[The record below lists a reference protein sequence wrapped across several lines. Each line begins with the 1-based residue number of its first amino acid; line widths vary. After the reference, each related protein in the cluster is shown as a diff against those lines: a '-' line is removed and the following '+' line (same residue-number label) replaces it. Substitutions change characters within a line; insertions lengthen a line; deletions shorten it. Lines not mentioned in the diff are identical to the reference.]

1 MGSQG
6 THLGRSLLESVCVCV
21 YTRWSTFSYNPVAKR
36 MIFCCNTAWPV
47 CVKLR
52 GRMAPVWLSS
62 IPSFHS
68 VASKGG
74 WGWFGSL
81 RLSRKPFGSV
91 REALT
96 GKNEY

>member
-1 MGSQG
+1 MLTVPAQSP
-6 THLGRSLLESVCVCV
+6 LGRVLAD
-21 YTRWSTFSYNPVAKR
+21 WSTFGYNSVAKR

-52 GRMAPVWLSS
+52 VRMAPECLSG

-68 VASKGG
+68 VACKGG
-74 WGWFGSL
+74 MGGWFGSL
-81 RLSRKPFGSV
+81 SLSRKPFGSV

-96 GKNEY
+96 VGEERILTQLL